1 MNPVQLAE
9 RFNPL
14 SAYQAASRGLPT
26 FFRHYT
32 QSVTE
37 MRGIQLE
44 RIGGGPVDSNL
55 ITRHSV
61 RENFPERWNSL
72 TRSLRSAERAGRP
85 VTEGLKRSVL
95 SNLDNYAKAGQ
106 GIEARLANV
115 RATSAV
121 SRLGST
127 SVITRFASA
136 GRALATSPL
145 GLAVLAV
152 AAVAAIGYGIYRLV
166 QHFRGT
172 EEIQSLDPDLP
183 QVKKEEG
190 TVEHT
195 PNLDDVPVPGEAPE
209 VGPGRGFLRYY
220 TREGDPTIIHDF
232 FKNFLSSLS
241 ISC

>member
-1 MNPVQLAE
+1 MNPAQLAE

-37 MRGIQLE
+37 MRGIQLDRLGVE
-44 RIGGGPVDSNL
+44 PVDSNL
-55 ITRHSV
+55 ITRHPV

-72 TRSLRSAERAGRP
+72 TQSLRSAERAGRP

-95 SNLDNYAKAGQ
+95 NNLDNYAKAGTR
-106 GIEARLANV
+106 IEARLAQS
-115 RATSAV
+115 RAAAAV

-127 SVITRFASA
+127 SVVTRFATA

-166 QHFRGT
+166 QYARGADQPT
-172 EEIQSLDPDLP
+172 TPDPDLP
-183 QVKKEEG
+183 KVNVEEG
-190 TVEHT
+190 TVNPPPEM
-195 PNLDDVPVPGEAPE
+195 DDLPVPGEEPE

-220 TREGDPTIIHDF
+220 TREGDPIMITDF

-241 ISC
+241 LSC